1 METSLTSLAQNL
13 EARQTMLGRL
23 ETLVNASPIAMFSC
37 RAGGDFGTTF
47 VTEGVRTLWGYEP
60 EEFLRH
66 PGFWAD
72 RIHPDD
78 IAAVYGHLARV
89 LERGTHSYD
98 YRFRTKSGEYRWTHD
113 ELRLVKDEAGNPVEI
128 AGYCFDITEQKLA
141 EAALRE
147 SEARQKVIFNSTSDL
162 QALFRVEPGNRFVTE
177 AVNRALIENFQLR
190 MGKTASGLSR
200 QGLSGICWRPPGS
213 PPNKSSAGAHL
224 LPGYRRERAASLRC
238 PRIRRA
244 RCAGGLHLSGTGPA
258 RKLHPSA
265 VEWPQHRASA

>member
-23 ETLVNASPIAMFSC
+23 ESLVNASPIAMFTC
-37 RAGGDFGTTF
+37 KAGGDFAATF

-60 EEFLRH
+60 EDFLQQ

-72 RIHPDD
+72 RIHPEDVS
-78 IAAVYGHLARV
+78 AVYGHLARV
-89 LERGTHSYD
+89 LERGAHRYD

-113 ELRLVKDEAGNPVEI
+113 ELRLVRDAAGNPVEI

-162 QALFRVEPGNRFVTE
+162 QALFRVEPGDVFITE
-177 AVNRALIENFQLR
+177 AVNRALTENFQSR
-190 MGKTASGLSR
+190 MGKTAADFLGKDFGDLLAATGL
-200 QGLSGICWRPPGS
+200 L
-213 PPNKSSAGAHL
+213 
-224 LPGYRRERAASLRC
+224 
-238 PRIRRA
+238 
-244 RCAGGLHLSGTGPA
+244 AGGNRRPA
-258 RKLHPSA
+258 RSSIVRQLRRGHRFASTRRRPSCA
-265 VEWPQHRASA
+265 TRSRSPSIR